1 MSLGAAELG
10 LKTGY
15 SPRSPMGELVEH
27 RGHLEALLED
37 TVLAPDSYVLGSS
50 LFSFSFLL

>member
-1 MSLGAAELG
+1 MRLGAGELG
-10 LKTGY
+10 LKTGRG
-15 SPRSPMGELVEH
+15 PRSPMGELVER

-37 TVLAPDSYVLGSS
+37 AVLVPGLYAFGPS